1 MSRKLRNIKP
11 KKVNRGAFEEQ
22 KLREENIEQN
32 QRALLFILPLVML
45 AVLAVGVF
53 FGYKFYLSSVSE
65 KSPITPVQATESEVS
80 FSNPLFL
87 TSVSSASPLSE
98 GFVPE
103 TTESCGVR
111 ISPDA
116 AKDLELL
123 VSAAKDSGYDL
134 LTVEGYISYEEQGK
148 RYQKAVEDYR
158 KSSKASLVMAEAH
171 VKKELPRAGES
182 EQQTGLL
189 VYLSVKTD
197 GKFADTPAYSWVIRH
212 CVDYGFI
219 LRYPDN
225 ENVGGI
231 SYSSHLFRYVGR
243 EYAYQM
249 RALDM
254 NFDEY
259 IAYLAAQ

>member
-1 MSRKLRNIKP
+1 MNRKLRNIKP

-22 KLREENIEQN
+22 KQREENAEQN

-53 FGYKFYLSSVSE
+53 FGYKFYLNSLSV
-65 KSPITPVQATESEVS
+65 KSPITPIEATESETS

-87 TSVSSASPLSE
+87 TAVSPASPLDE

-103 TTESCGVR
+103 TTESCGIL

-116 AKDLELL
+116 AEDLEDL
-123 VSAAKDSGYDL
+123 VSAAKDYGYDL
-134 LTVEGYISYEEQGK
+134 LTVEGYISYKEQDE
-148 RYQKAVEDYR
+148 RYQKAVADYR
-158 KSSKASLVMAEAH
+158 KESKASLVMAEAH
-171 VKKELPRAGES
+171 VKKELPPAGES
-182 EQQTGLL
+182 EQQTGLV
-189 VYLSVKTD
+189 VYLTVVTD
-197 GKFADTPAYSWVIRH
+197 GKFADTPAYSWVTRH

-231 SYSSHLFRYVGR
+231 SCSSHLFRYVGR
-243 EYAYQM
+243 EYAQQM
-249 RALDM
+249 RELDM

-259 IAYLAAQ
+259 IAYLAAK